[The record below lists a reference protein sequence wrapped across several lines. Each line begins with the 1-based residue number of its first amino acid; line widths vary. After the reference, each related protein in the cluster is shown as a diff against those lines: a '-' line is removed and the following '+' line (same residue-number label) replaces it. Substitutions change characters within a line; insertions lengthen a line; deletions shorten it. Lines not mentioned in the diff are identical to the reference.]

1 MTCVAVWSQ
10 VQGQVLY
17 TEYRVRYRDGY
28 STLRLNYSKILKT
41 GTLTLNYSIDFG
53 VGYIGRYSTLNYSID
68 YGFGYRDWYSALNCI
83 QHGVRHRDRY
93 CTLNY
98 SIGYSIRVGH
108 MDRYLTL
115 NYSAE

>member
-1 MTCVAVWSQ
+1 M
-10 VQGQVLY
+10 
-17 TEYRVRYRDGY
+17 
-28 STLRLNYSKILKT
+28 RLNYSKILKT

-53 VGYIGRYSTLNYSID
+53 VGYIGRYSNLNYSID

-98 SIGYSIRVGH
+98 SLRESYCTLKYSVGQSTG
-108 MDRYLTL
+108 L
-115 NYSAE
+115 AAVP